1 MMTLNFIKN
10 IYFGLPSFSVYRWP
24 ILLVFKNSILIS
36 KFISFIFNFFFI
48 RGERERERG
57 LLDSDVN
64 RENHRLHLF

>member
-24 ILLVFKNSILIS
+24 ILLVFRNSILIS
-36 KFISFIFNFFFI
+36 KFISFIFNLFFI
-48 RGERERERG
+48 RGERERG
-57 LLDSDVN
+57 LLDSNVN